1 MRGKNTVILN
11 GQAYDA
17 LSGLPLPSNRPVAPS
32 PTAVPRTMPA
42 SAPGKII
49 SDFGPVRTARRP
61 SVPAVSPP
69 PAATTTAIAA
79 AQHAER
85 QRPHP
90 AAAVHRLK
98 SRSHTLNRQAL
109 KKPEIIRS
117 QAAVAVS
124 RSPLIS
130 KFGNHFVNNTPMV
143 AVAPPAKATRPT
155 AAAVKTPQRVTAA
168 SVAGT
173 SAAATLS
180 AAPPLSGSL
189 LKEQLIRERLSQ
201 VHPATSVKPKAGR
214 LKGLKRLARLKAR
227 SNSLAVIVAGLL
239 LFGGY
244 LAYVN
249 LPNLSVRVASARAGV
264 SASYPQ
270 YSPDGYRF
278 AGPVAYS
285 PGEVTIRFRSNTN
298 SQSYKIEQRASNW
311 DSQAVLDN
319 LVTKESNSYLTYSEQ
334 GLTVYTFNNKA
345 AWVNGGVLYV
355 VSGDAPLSS
364 DQLLR
369 IAASM

>member
-1 MRGKNTVILN
+1 MRGRNTVILN

-17 LSGLPLPSNRPVAPS
+17 LSGLPLTGTAHAPK
-32 PTAVPRTMPA
+32 AAPRTEAVRPA
-42 SAPGKII
+42 PAAAGKII
-49 SDFGPVRTARRP
+49 SDFGPVRQKLTVKSLAVQPIVPTATRP
-61 SVPAVSPP
+61 VQAGTQNRPP
-69 PAATTTAIAA
+69 LRNAATI
-79 AQHAER
+79 
-85 QRPHP
+85 
-90 AAAVHRLK
+90 HRIRGK
-98 SRSHTLNRQAL
+98 SHTLNRQAL
-109 KKPEIIRS
+109 KKPEFIRV
-117 QAAVAVS
+117 QAAVAAT

-130 KFGNHFVNNTPMV
+130 KFGNHFTPPAAHALSV
-143 AVAPPAKATRPT
+143 SPAKAKADVHGTDRQPHRIVAAHAAVAP
-155 AAAVKTPQRVTAA
+155 
-168 SVAGT
+168 
-173 SAAATLS
+173 AAATI
-180 AAPPLSGSL
+180 AAPLSGSL
-189 LKEQLIRERLSQ
+189 LKEQLIRERLNEAQ
-201 VHPATSVKPKAGR
+201 PANQASRQTKTKPGLR
-214 LKGLKRLARLKAR
+214 GLLKFRPR
-227 SNSLAVIVAGLL
+227 SNSLAVMIAGLL

-264 SASYPQ
+264 NASYPQ

-278 AGPVAYS
+278 AGPVAYA
-285 PGEVTIRFRSNTN
+285 PGEVTIRFKSNTN
-298 SQSYKIEQRASNW
+298 TQSYKIVQRASSW